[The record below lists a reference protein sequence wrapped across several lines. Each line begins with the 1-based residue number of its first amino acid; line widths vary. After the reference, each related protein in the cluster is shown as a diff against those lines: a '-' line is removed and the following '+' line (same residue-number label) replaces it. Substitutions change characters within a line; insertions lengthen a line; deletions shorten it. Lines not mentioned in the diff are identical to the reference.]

1 MADYALT
8 GKKGTGK
15 SKNAVRIIRDVY
27 LKHNR
32 VVASNLDIYLSPLLG
47 KFSKQTYV
55 RLPDKPS
62 AFDLEAAGHGNG
74 ASYDEDNN
82 GALVLDE
89 VGTWVNTRSFADKDR
104 AAMLDFLAHARKHG
118 WDCFYIMQNIV
129 QVDKQLREA
138 FVEYVVRHVRYDR
151 VKVPFVGGL
160 IQMLFGDGAGYL
172 PRFHRAITRIGVN
185 PQDLQTDA
193 YWFREDDLHACYDT
207 RQVFQVA
214 YPHGTHSVLSPWH
227 LEGRFLPAPPQSWQV
242 RLVQWFKAA
251 GIPFKPRPAISRP
264 TAGLGRVLALVKRL
278 PVDQRVAVMRLYE
291 RGLSARAGGA

>member
-27 LKHNR
+27 LKQNR
-32 VVASNLDIYLSPLLG
+32 TVASNLDLYLSPLLG
-47 KFSKQTYV
+47 KFSRQTYI

-62 AFDLEAAGHGNG
+62 AFDLEAAGHGNP

-82 GALVLDE
+82 GGLVLDE

-160 IQMLFGDGAGYL
+160 LQTLLGDNAGYL

-193 YWFREDDLHACYDT
+193 YWFRDDDLHACYDT
-207 RQVFQVA
+207 RQVFQVN

-227 LEGRFLPAPPQSWQV
+227 LEGRFLEAPALSWQAKLVAWVKAPPRV
-242 RLVQWFKAA
+242 YKPLPPLVA
-251 GIPFKPRPAISRP
+251 PCPAR
-264 TAGLGRVLALVKRL
+264 ARVMALVKRL
-278 PVDQRVAVMRLYE
+278 PVDQRFHVLQLYE
-291 RGLSARAGGA
+291 RGLSVRAGGA